1 LYKLEDST
9 SSKPEKLNTKDKI
22 RDWLKKKKLEE
33 LTEDSLRFTGYF
45 FCVSLEFVKTLFN
58 KIKFAEISLKS
69 NKDVRK
75 RDVGIGPSENS
86 STFAAYHRLLFQLD
100 L

>member
-1 LYKLEDST
+1 MVK
-9 SSKPEKLNTKDKI
+9 KEKVGRIHGRLSPVYWIFLLCK
-22 RDWLKKKKLEE
+22 
-33 LTEDSLRFTGYF
+33 LRF
-45 FCVSLEFVKTLFN
+45 FN
-58 KIKFAEISLKS
+58 VFLDLIKYAEISLKS